1 MFVFFSSDLRPQPH
15 ILWQPRGWV
24 CPTYPA
30 SAPSTTTWSILIIS
44 NKDCQRTSS
53 IQEEFT
59 KPCLNM
65 ICQVSV
71 WILTLQYS
79 SSTDMGQ
86 EVFHSIFTEE
96 IQGSITKYLISFF
109 DKYFVPGEI
118 IWWVKLWTR
127 TDHGVLETSTERTV
141 SPCWVRGSTP
151 AEWITTLRVLTD
163 EDLVT
168 NTSVMSTWVILVMVW
183 ATSVMGELSTVLV
196 DLWAVS
202 NHWDRSVVS
211 VIILRNTGTS
221 PSSGNTIADLCL

>member
-96 IQGSITKYLISFF
+96 IQGSITKYLISFLINILFQARSF
-109 DKYFVPGEI
+109 DEWNYGLVQTAESWKP
-118 IWWVKLWTR
+118 
-127 TDHGVLETSTERTV
+127 
-141 SPCWVRGSTP
+141 PQRGQCLH
-151 AEWITTLRVLTD
+151 AEWEVQHQQSGLRHSESWQTKIWLQT
-163 EDLVT
+163 
-168 NTSVMSTWVILVMVW
+168 
-183 ATSVMGELSTVLV
+183 
-196 DLWAVS
+196 
-202 NHWDRSVVS
+202 RQ
-211 VIILRNTGTS
+211 
-221 PSSGNTIADLCL
+221 